1 MRIDEIEAR
10 KAEIKTML
18 AGDTSALNIDSLL
31 EEVRGLEKERTE
43 IEERNKKEA
52 ELRENVSAKVIN
64 DIKKEERKMENIE
77 IRNSK
82 EYINAYANYIKTGND
97 KECRA
102 LLTDTVVSGT
112 VPTPELVY
120 ELVRHAWDREG
131 IVSRVKKAYIKGT
144 LKIGI
149 EVSATTAAVHTE
161 GAAGVSEETLVLATV
176 NILPK
181 SIKKWISVSDE
192 ALDLAGEE
200 FLRYIYDELA
210 YQIAKT
216 AAGQLIASI
225 EACTASSVT
234 DHPAV
239 DSVNTAIG
247 MDTVAQA
254 IAHLT
259 DEAANPVIMMNKL
272 TYAEF
277 KRVQYANGYGADP
290 FEGLPVEFNNSITA
304 YSAATT
310 STSAATYMI
319 VGDLGAGAI
328 ANFPSGEEINFKFDD
343 ITLATSDLVK
353 IVGREYVGIGVIA
366 PNHFVKVQTNAA
378 SQG

>member
-10 KAEIKTML
+10 KAEIRTML
-18 AGDTSALNIDSLL
+18 SGDTSALDIDALT

-82 EYINAYANYIKTGND
+82 EYINAYANYIKTGSD

-102 LLTDTVVSGT
+102 LLSDTATNGT

-161 GAAGVSEETLVLATV
+161 GAGGVSEETLVLATV

-225 EACTASSVT
+225 EACTASSVA

-239 DSVNTAIG
+239 ASITENTVG
-247 MDTVAQA
+247 MATIAKA
-254 IAHLT
+254 IANLT
-259 DEAANPVIMMNKL
+259 DEASSPVVMMNKL

-277 KRVQYANGYGADP
+277 KKTQYANGYGADP
-290 FEGLPVEFNNSITA
+290 FEGLPVEFNNSIKA
-304 YSAATT
+304 FSAATT
-310 STSAATYMI
+310 GETYVI
-319 VGDLGAGAI
+319 VGDLGSGAI
-328 ANFPSGEEINFKFDD
+328 ANFPNGEEIGFKFDD

-366 PNHFVKVQTNAA
+366 PNHFCKVKK
-378 SQG
+378 